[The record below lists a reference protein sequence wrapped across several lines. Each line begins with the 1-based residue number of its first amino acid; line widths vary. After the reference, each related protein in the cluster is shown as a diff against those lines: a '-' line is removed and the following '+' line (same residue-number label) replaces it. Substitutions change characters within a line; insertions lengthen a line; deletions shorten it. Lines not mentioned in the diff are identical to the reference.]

1 MRIISGAF
9 RGRRLRGP
17 RATDVRPTSDRL
29 KQTLF
34 DILGGSV
41 RGSVFLDGFAGT
53 GSVGLEA
60 ISRGASEV
68 VFIESAPESVKLIR
82 QNLADC
88 GVRSGFRI
96 VQRDVFAALRELG
109 REGFLADTFFFD
121 PPYAWEPYRDLLGLV
136 FTSGMAGTDTFVIIE
151 HRSKSDVPEFEGG
164 GRRVRTVAQ
173 GDKGLSFYR
182 PGTDADVDR
191 RG

>member
-17 RATDVRPTSDRL
+17 RGMDVRPTSDRL

-34 DILGGSV
+34 DILGARV
-41 RGSVFLDGFAGT
+41 RGSVFLDAFAGT

-60 ISRGASEV
+60 ISRGAREV
-68 VFIESAPESVKLIR
+68 VFIESAGDSVQLIR
-82 QNLADC
+82 RNLADC

-96 VQRDVFAALRELG
+96 LQRDIFTALRQLA
-109 REGFLADTFFFD
+109 REDFRPDTVFFD
-121 PPYAWEPYRDLLGLV
+121 PPYAWEPYRDLLALV
-136 FTSGMAGTDTFVIIE
+136 FGTGMAGSDTCAIIE
-151 HRSKSDVPEFEGG
+151 HRSKSSLPEDEGG

-173 GDKGLSFYR
+173 GDKSLSFYLPR
-182 PGTDADVDR
+182 PGPEDTA
-191 RG
+191 GP